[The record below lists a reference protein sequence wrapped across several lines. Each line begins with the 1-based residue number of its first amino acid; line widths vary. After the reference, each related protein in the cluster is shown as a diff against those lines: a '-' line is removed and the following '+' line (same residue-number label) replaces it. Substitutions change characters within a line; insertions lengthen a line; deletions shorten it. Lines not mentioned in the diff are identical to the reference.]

1 MKSQKTLITS
11 KSRRVFQYARRGA
24 LSTPGKF
31 LVGAGVL
38 AATLVLTLLPV
49 SGGPGN
55 AHGPQGRHGPQGP
68 RDDDSESVV
77 QQGFA
82 IAPVPLDLRGK
93 NRALVGKGSYIVNAQ
108 GGCNDCHTT
117 PSYAPGHDPFLGQPL
132 EVNAA
137 TYLGGGR
144 QFGPVI
150 VSRNITPDDHGLPA
164 GLTRDQFITA
174 LRTGIDKNGKI
185 LQVMPWPVYG
195 DMTDGDLKAIY
206 EYLSSIPS
214 LPGPGSRDP

>member
-1 MKSQKTLITS
+1 MNSQNAAPES
-11 KSRRVFQYARRGA
+11 KSKRVFQCARRGVLTA
-24 LSTPGKF
+24 PGKF
-31 LVGAGVL
+31 ILVAVML
-38 AATLVLTLLPV
+38 AVMVVFTLLPV
-49 SGGPGN
+49 SGGPGQ
-55 AHGPQGRHGPQGP
+55 AKGHQGQQGHQGRQ
-68 RDDDSESVV
+68 DDDSESKV
-77 QQGFA
+77 QQGFS

-117 PSYAPGHDPFLGQPL
+117 PSYAPGHDPFLGEPL

-144 QFGPVI
+144 HFGPVI
-150 VSRNITPDDHGLPA
+150 VARNITPDEHGLPA
-164 GLTRDQFITA
+164 GLTRSQFITA
-174 LRTGIDKNGKI
+174 LRTGIDKDGTI

-195 DMTDGDLKAIY
+195 DMTDGDLEAIY

-214 LPGPGSRDP
+214 LDGPGSRDP

>member
-1 MKSQKTLITS
+1 MKSQKTLMNS
-11 KSRRVFQYARRGA
+11 KSNRVIQYARRGA
-24 LSTPGKF
+24 LTTPGKIM
-31 LVGAGVL
+31 L
-38 AATLVLTLLPV
+38 AAVMLAVMLVFTWLPV
-49 SGGPGN
+49 SSAPGH
-55 AHGPQGRHGPQGP
+55 AQGQQGQQ
-68 RDDDSESVV
+68 DNDSESKI

-82 IAPVPLDLRGK
+82 VAPVPLDLRGK

-117 PSYAPGHDPFLGQPL
+117 PSYAQGHDPFLGEPL

-144 QFGPVI
+144 RFGPVI
-150 VSRNITPDDHGLPA
+150 VARNITPDEHGLPA
-164 GLTRDQFITA
+164 GLTLAQFITA
-174 LRTGIDKNGKI
+174 LRTGIDKDGTI

-214 LPGPGSRDP
+214 LSGPGSRDP